1 MPVTINGTTGIV
13 SPNYTGN
20 GSVPTGSVYHFASST
35 APTGFLI
42 CNGDAVPNGSGT
54 VQSITADFSALY
66 SILGTTY
73 GVAGT
78 LPDLR
83 GYFVRSSGTNADG
96 TASGTF
102 GTKQADGVISHTHS
116 GTTGNDSPDHTHTTQ
131 PTNGSGGSGVN
142 ATTGGA
148 YAGTNTG
155 GASTRHQHP
164 FTTSSQSPAGATET
178 RPKNIALLPCIKY

>member
-20 GSVPTGSVYHFASST
+20 GSVPTGSVYHFATST
-35 APTGFLI
+35 APTGFLF
-42 CNGDAVPNGSGT
+42 CNGNTVPNGNGT
-54 VQSITADFSALY
+54 VQGVTADFSALY
-66 SILGTTY
+66 AILGTTY

-83 GYFVRSSGTNADG
+83 GYFVRGSGTNSDG

-102 GTKQADGVISHTHS
+102 GLRQADDFKSHAHSVQQS
-116 GTTGNDSPDHTHTTQ
+116 GTFSVAS
-131 PTNGSGGSGVN
+131 GSASGVP
-142 ATTGGA
+142 TTPFNSSTGSAGG
-148 YAGTNTG
+148 
-155 GASTRHQHP
+155 
-164 FTTSSQSPAGATET
+164 TET